1 MSGHADKMLES
12 GVGHKDKECRI
23 RETRKKVLL
32 LSWAREQ
39 KKKKKKKKTMGEIHE
54 QDKAED
60 ELHDE
65 SDKINKEQFL
75 QNV

>member
-1 MSGHADKMLES
+1 
-12 GVGHKDKECRI
+12 
-23 RETRKKVLL
+23 
-32 LSWAREQ
+32 
-39 KKKKKKKKTMGEIHE
+39 MGEIHE

-65 SDKINKEQFL
+65 SDKINKEQFP